1 MGKVD
6 FVHITEIPVN
16 SPVVITASIGKNS
29 LNFNSKMVDINER
42 NILIEIIKNEEGQ
55 PVSLASDK
63 ITVDLSYFAD
73 PEKPPFV
80 WHDVKA
86 NYVRKNNTPY
96 QQIVQSA
103 DAKRENRRGAY
114 RLFIG
119 EPATVSMVDKQ
130 GSIQVIL
137 KDISTTGF
145 GFVHTEEIEL
155 NKFCRIACTIDNQKI
170 VLSGN
175 IVRRQNVEKG
185 KIIYGCRL
193 DRFSKELEKFINT
206 KQREEIR
213 KKMG

>member
-1 MGKVD
+1 
-6 FVHITEIPVN
+6 
-16 SPVVITASIGKNS
+16 
-29 LNFNSKMVDINER
+29 MVDINEK
-42 NILIEIIKNEEGQ
+42 NILIEIIRNEDGQ
-55 PVSLASDK
+55 PVSFASDK

-73 PEKPPFV
+73 IEKPPFV

-119 EPATVSMVDKQ
+119 ETAFVSMVDKQ
-130 GSIQVIL
+130 GNIQVIL

-145 GFVHTEEIEL
+145 GFVYHEELEL
-155 NKFCRIACTIDNQKI
+155 NKFCRISCTIDNQKI

-175 IVRRQNVEKG
+175 IVRKQKVENG
-185 KIIYGCRL
+185 NIIYGCRL
-193 DRFSKELEKFINT
+193 DRFSKELEKFINA
-206 KQREEIR
+206 KQREELR